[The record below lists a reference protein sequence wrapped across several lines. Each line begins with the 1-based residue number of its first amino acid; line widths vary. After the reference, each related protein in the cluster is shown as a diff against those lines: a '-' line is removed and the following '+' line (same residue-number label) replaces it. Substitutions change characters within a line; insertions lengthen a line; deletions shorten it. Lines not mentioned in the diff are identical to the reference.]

1 MNSRGREGVMID
13 LGIAPGRVMIDLG
26 IARRRARLAL
36 AALAVSLTITPAG
49 AAQDATEAW
58 GALVAGGHVALIRH
72 GNAPGTSPG
81 QGGDPPGFKVDD
93 CTTQRNLDEL
103 GRAQAKALGEALRSR
118 GVRVDRIRSSPW
130 CRCLD
135 TARLMAAGEVESS
148 EALVPA
154 TDRNP
159 NAPAALRALKE
170 MVANWRGPGTLV
182 LVTHG
187 LTVRSLTGFV
197 PSQSEIVVLKPMPGS
212 VSGSHVVGRIPPPP

>member
-1 MNSRGREGVMID
+1 MNSRGREGVMIDLGIAPGRVMID

-81 QGGDPPGFKVDD
+81 QGGDPPGFKVDV

-135 TARLMAAGEVESS
+135 TARLMAAGGGGEFGGSRS
-148 EALVPA
+148 G
-154 TDRNP
+154 DRQKP
-159 NAPAALRALKE
+159 ECPRRAS
-170 MVANWRGPGTLV
+170 GTEGDGCQLAGAG
-182 LVTHG
+182 HACA
-187 LTVRSLTGFV
+187 RDSRFD
-197 PSQSEIVVLKPMPGS
+197 GS
-212 VSGSHVVGRIPPPP
+212 VLDRVRAKPV